1 VSTRLDKRLNA
12 APPLQLLGAHS
23 PRNFSRVT
31 LNASN
36 DSMGIRPLLGSFID
50 LLDNDD
56 LLACLT
62 ALQDDGDLDNNER
75 IRIAAASVIHMRK
88 ALFRACKLVSMVRL
102 WTV

>member
-1 VSTRLDKRLNA
+1 
-12 APPLQLLGAHS
+12 
-23 PRNFSRVT
+23 
-31 LNASN
+31 
-36 DSMGIRPLLGSFID
+36 MGVRPLLGSFID

-56 LLACLT
+56 LLACLA

-88 ALFRACKLVSMVRL
+88 ALFRACKLVSMVRV